1 MKRRCNGRRRLLEA
15 GLAVLPVARFG
26 ALGSAAALVAS
37 PVHADTW
44 PSKPIKLIVPYP
56 PGGQTDIV
64 SRWLGE
70 KLSPI
75 LGQPIVIENKAGAQG
90 IVGLQ
95 AGKQAAPDGY
105 TLIYA
110 NVSNLLINKFAYA
123 KLPYDTS
130 DFEMVTQLGL
140 SVLGMVVQKE
150 MGVKNVAE
158 FIDKVRN
165 TRTKASFASF
175 GAGSSSHLYGE
186 MFNGAAKLDMVHV
199 PYKGAGPAVQD
210 IVGGIATMGIQDFA
224 ATKAFR
230 DAGRLQVLAVTGP
243 KRWPLD
249 PDVPTFA
256 EQGFPL
262 DLAGFNGIVAPK
274 GTPRPIVERV
284 SNEINKLIQSKAG
297 TEKLLQMGLLA
308 TGTTPAQFQA
318 EIDRDLPRWGEVFR
332 KTGLTPQ

>member
-1 MKRRCNGRRRLLEA
+1 MNITHRPHGAKARM
-15 GLAVLPVARFG
+15 GLACAI
-26 ALGSAAALVAS
+26 AAAAAALLPAA
-37 PVHADTW
+37 PAQADTW
-44 PSKPIKLIVPYP
+44 PSKPIRLIVPYP

-90 IVGLQ
+90 IVGMS

-105 TLIYA
+105 TFVYA
-110 NVSNLLINKFAYA
+110 NVSNLLINKYAYA
-123 KLPYDTS
+123 KLPYDTT

-140 SVLGMVVQKE
+140 APLGMVVKKE
-150 MGVKNVAE
+150 MGVSTVAAFVE
-158 FIDKVRN
+158 HIGR
-165 TRTKASFASF
+165 TREKASFASF

-186 MFNGAAKLDMVHV
+186 MFKDAAKLDMVHV
-199 PYKGAGPAVQD
+199 AYKGAGPAVQD
-210 IVGGIATMGIQDFA
+210 IVGGNATMGIQDFA
-224 ATKAFR
+224 ATKPFR
-230 DAGRLQVLAVTGP
+230 DSGRLQLLAVTGP
-243 KRWPLD
+243 KRWPLA

-262 DLAGFNGIVAPK
+262 DLAGWNGIVAPK
-274 GTPRPIVERV
+274 GTPAPIVERV
-284 SNEINKLIQSKAG
+284 SREINALIQSNEG

-308 TGTTPAQFQA
+308 TGTTPAAFLA
-318 EIDRDLPRWGEVFR
+318 AIERDLPRWGDVYR

>member
-1 MKRRCNGRRRLLEA
+1 MRNTHRSNGARALLGAICAVVMTA
-15 GLAVLPVARFG
+15 GAPWAAGTAR
-26 ALGSAAALVAS
+26 
-37 PVHADTW
+37 ADTW
-44 PSKPIKLIVPYP
+44 PSKPIRLIVPYP

-90 IVGLQ
+90 IVGLS

-105 TLIYA
+105 TFVYA

-123 KLPYDTS
+123 KLPYDTA

-140 SVLGMVVQKE
+140 APLGMVVQKE
-150 MGVKNVAE
+150 MGVKTVAE
-158 FIDKVRN
+158 FVERIGKAG
-165 TRTKASFASF
+165 TKASFASF

-186 MFNGAAKLDMVHV
+186 MFKDAAKLDMVHV
-199 PYKGAGPAVQD
+199 AYKGAGPAVQD
-210 IVGGIATMGIQDFA
+210 IVGGNATMGIQDFA
-224 ATKAFR
+224 ATKPFR
-230 DAGRLQVLAVTGP
+230 DAGRLSLLAVTGP
-243 KRWPLD
+243 RRWPLA

-262 DLAGFNGIVAPK
+262 DLAGWNGIVAPR
-274 GTPRPIVERV
+274 GTPVAIVDRV
-284 SNEINKLIQSKAG
+284 SREINALIQSKEG

-308 TGTTPAQFQA
+308 TGTTPAAFRA
-318 EIDRDLPRWGEVFR
+318 AIERDLPRWGDVYR
-332 KTGLTPQ
+332 RTGLTPQ